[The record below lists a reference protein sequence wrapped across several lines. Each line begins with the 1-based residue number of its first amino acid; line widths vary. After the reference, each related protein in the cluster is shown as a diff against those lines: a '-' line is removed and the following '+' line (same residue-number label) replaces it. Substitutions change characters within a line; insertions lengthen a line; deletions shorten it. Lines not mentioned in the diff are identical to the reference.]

1 MRIDDL
7 DPELHAV
14 VSEVPA
20 VDFRDITAS
29 RAATTISP
37 GPSAADVVVTERVAG
52 FDAHTV
58 GVRISS
64 PSRVTSGPLPI
75 VVEMHGGGFALGSA
89 ASNDAGNAGLA
100 AALQCVVVAVDYR
113 LAPEFP
119 YPAAV
124 HDCVTAVRWAVD
136 TADSIGGD
144 PGRIG
149 LLGTSAGACLA
160 ACTALE
166 LRDSGGPRLAMQ
178 ALIEPA
184 LDDRADSPS
193 MKQGVDAVF
202 WNTGNAVL
210 SWQHYLGGRVPDERT
225 SPARRRDLEGLP
237 PTYLTVNELDPLRD
251 QGIDYARRLLAAGNR
266 TEFHCWPGAF
276 HGFTMFDTALSR
288 RTRASDVAAMDR
300 LMNGSV
306 SS

>member
-7 DPELHAV
+7 DPELLLV

-20 VDFRDITAS
+20 VDFRNIPAA
-29 RAATTISP
+29 RAAITISP
-37 GPSAADVVVTERVAG
+37 GPSAANVVVTEWVAG

-89 ASNDAGNAGLA
+89 ASNDASNAGLA
-100 AALQCVVVAVDYR
+100 AALRCIVIAVDYR

-136 TADSIGGD
+136 AADSIGGD

-178 ALIEPA
+178 ALIEPV

-210 SWQHYLGGRVPDERT
+210 SWQHYLGGRVPDEHT
-225 SPARRRDLEGLP
+225 SPARRQDLGNLP

-251 QGIDYARRLLAAGNR
+251 QGVDYARRLLAAGNR
-266 TEFHCWPGAF
+266 VELHCWPGAF

-300 LMNGSV
+300 LMNGPV